1 MIGLI
6 KPTSGTAYVHG
17 MDINMDMGNIYT
29 NMGVCPQHK
38 YLLLSSIYLA
48 KSFPSWII
56 LFNHGNLCCLKCS
69 LLWETLTGKEHL
81 FFYGRLKNLKGAA
94 LMKVPPIQI
103 PLFEHYIY
111 ILVFNNSKSCVIYSS
126 VFSLEIVQLSQSMF
140 SLNFSTA
147 RLLTTL

>member
-38 YLLLSSIYLA
+38 YLLLTSINLA

-56 LFNHGNLCCLKCS
+56 LFNHDNLCCLKCS

-81 FFYGRLKNLKGAA
+81 FFYGRLKNLKGDA
-94 LMKVPPIQI
+94 LMKVPPIQSRY
-103 PLFEHYIY
+103 HYLNI
-111 ILVFNNSKSCVIYSS
+111 IFTFW
-126 VFSLEIVQLSQSMF
+126 FSTVLKAISFALQFYFTFFFLEIVHLSQSM
-140 SLNFSTA
+140 L
-147 RLLTTL
+147 